1 MIKHIVFIFYPFLFP
16 SILLHAITI
25 ICNIAFIK
33 LDKSKDQEI
42 FVHTIKHMSRL
53 VGKPTMWFS
62 NRSETNRA
70 VQAPKTAIG
79 WKFWI

>member
-1 MIKHIVFIFYPFLFP
+1 MIKPIVFIFYPFLFP

-42 FVHTIKHMSRL
+42 FVHKIKHMSRL
-53 VGKPTMWFS
+53 VGK
-62 NRSETNRA
+62 TNN
-70 VQAPKTAIG
+70 VVS
-79 WKFWI
+79 